1 MLPCREESRN
11 LYRVAARIV
20 SIQLCPRHREPMRL
34 VPTAT
39 LISGVGLA
47 GDKHAGGAP
56 DRQVLLADK
65 EALEAVKVQP
75 GTIKENLTVEGLN
88 VMALPAGSRLHL
100 GASAV
105 LEITKVCEP
114 CFRMDEIREGLRQE
128 LEGRRGMVSKVI
140 QGGSIHVG
148 DPIMVEEAEPLAS

>member
-1 MLPCREESRN
+1 MK
-11 LYRVAARIV
+11 
-20 SIQLCPRHREPMRL
+20 L
-34 VPTAT
+34 VRSANV
-39 LISGVGLA
+39 IEGQGLE

-65 EALEAVKVQP
+65 EALDAVSVKP

-100 GASAV
+100 GATAV

-114 CFRMDEIREGLRQE
+114 CFRMDEIRMGLKEE
-128 LEGRRGMVSKVI
+128 LVGRRGMVARVI
-140 QGGSIHVG
+140 TGGSISVG
-148 DPIMVEEAEPLAS
+148 DRITLEEAEPLAS